1 MGCKTGDP
9 CGTNATDGQ
18 ATAMATASGMPS
30 VGKYSLLILESR
42 KKKKKQTRTVSPTT
56 LDIHMLLNMRLTESE
71 KLSSGIGVPRDTLG
85 EILLLWFT
93 VKWTEAVV

>member
-1 MGCKTGDP
+1 M
-9 CGTNATDGQ
+9 Q
-18 ATAMATASGMPS
+18 FPS
-30 VGKYSLLILESR
+30 
-42 KKKKKQTRTVSPTT
+42 
-56 LDIHMLLNMRLTESE
+56 LTESE